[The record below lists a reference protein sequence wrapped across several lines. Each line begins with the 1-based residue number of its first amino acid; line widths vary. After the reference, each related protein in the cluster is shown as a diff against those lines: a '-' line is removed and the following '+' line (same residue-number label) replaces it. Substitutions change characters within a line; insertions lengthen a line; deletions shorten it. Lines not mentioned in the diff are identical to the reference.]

1 MSCFLKII
9 GSLIELLIILLNYY
23 FQKLLIIKYEGYL
36 LPPKL
41 KGLDH
46 LAMKVRD
53 LGKSLHFYVDV
64 LGFQI
69 NDGRKMVS
77 WSGRPSRHI
86 SCTNKHHTINL
97 FEFRPKDGSTNLPKN
112 HSQDNDEYGLM
123 HFAFEVENK
132 GIFDEWVKYLN
143 SVSEI
148 KIIRGPTL
156 HSATHPE
163 GDGTPG
169 ENRSIYIEDPDGNVV
184 EIMCDMM
191 RVGKNGEVDK
201 KWYRERVSRDG
212 YDPNKV
218 PFPKTHNYMD

>member
-1 MSCFLKII
+1 M
-9 GSLIELLIILLNYY
+9 
-23 FQKLLIIKYEGYL
+23 
-36 LPPKL
+36 PPKL

-53 LGKSLHFYVDV
+53 LDKSLHFYIDL

-69 NDGRKMVS
+69 NDGRKIVP
-77 WSGRPSRHI
+77 WTGRSNRHI

-97 FEFRPKDGSTNLPKN
+97 FEFRPKDDSVDLPKS

-123 HFAFEVENK
+123 HFAFEVANK
-132 GIFDEWVKYLN
+132 GIFDEWVKYLH
-143 SVSEI
+143 SLSEI

-191 RVGKNGEVDK
+191 RIGKNGEVDK
-201 KWYRERVSRDG
+201 NWHEERIVRDG

-218 PFPKTHNYMD
+218 PLPKTHNYLD

>member
-53 LGKSLHFYVDV
+53 LDKSLHFYVDV

-132 GIFDEWVKYLN
+132 DIFDEWVKYLS

>member
-1 MSCFLKII
+1 MF
-9 GSLIELLIILLNYY
+9 
-23 FQKLLIIKYEGYL
+23 KYRGYL

-41 KGLDH
+41 NGLDH
-46 LAMKVRD
+46 LAVKVRD
-53 LGKSLHFYVDV
+53 LDKSLHFYVDL
-64 LGFQI
+64 LGFKI
-69 NDGRKMVS
+69 NDGRKTVS

-86 SCTNKHHTINL
+86 SCTNRHHTINL
-97 FEFRPKDGSTNLPKN
+97 FEFRPKDGSIDLPKK

-123 HFAFEVENK
+123 HFAFEVPNRS
-132 GIFDEWVKYLN
+132 IFEEWVKYLN

-156 HSATHPE
+156 HSSTHPE

-191 RVGKNGEVDK
+191 RVEKNGEVDK
-201 KWYRERVSRDG
+201 KWHSERILRDG
-212 YDPNKV
+212 YDPNKL
-218 PFPKTHNYMD
+218 PIPKIHNYKD

>member
-132 GIFDEWVKYLN
+132 DIFDEWVKYLS

-148 KIIRGPTL
+148 NIIRGPTL